1 MVGRIV
7 GLFRREVRSV
17 HHAAYILAGATFLAQ
32 LLSFVR
38 DRLFAASFGASQ
50 TLDVYYASFR
60 IPDIIF
66 LATSSI
72 ISISV
77 LLPRIQK
84 AEQADQRDV
93 SDLLR
98 AVTTAFSG
106 IVIVLAAIAWFLIP
120 TIMSVL
126 FPELRQDH
134 EILISLS
141 RLLLVSPILLGFSNI
156 LSAVV
161 QAHHRFLL
169 SALAPVV
176 YNVGI
181 VAGTL
186 FLVPQYGIYG
196 VAFGVLIGALAHML
210 VQLPFVLSRY
220 PKAFGIS
227 IGLLR
232 KRAGIIWSI
241 ITVSLPRTISLSLF
255 EITEFTLIIIAGTMS
270 VGSIAVTTFAW
281 NLQSVPLS
289 LIGVSFSVAL
299 FPILSTLH
307 LSGDSERFRERLIFT
322 IRQVTFW
329 CLPISALVLILRAHM
344 VRVVLG
350 AGAFDWTATR
360 LTAAVMALFV
370 LSLVFQS
377 LSLVFTRAWYALD
390 ETRRPLFATLIGT
403 VVTCVL
409 ALFGLSFSEYF
420 PDVFHSV
427 TSMLRVGDVAGNEV
441 IVLPIAF
448 SIGVALAALL
458 QFIQLNKKVGGLMRE
473 LSVPVIHHLIGACI
487 AGGVAFSTLRVFA
500 EYVSMDRVLGVLLHG
515 VTAGIAGCVAAA
527 IYFALIRSPELLNI
541 FDGIKRRTIK
551 VVSDTQQ
558 PL

>member
-17 HHAAYILAGATFLAQ
+17 QHAAYILAGATFLAQ
-32 LLSFVR
+32 ILSFVR
-38 DRLFAASFGASQ
+38 DRLFAASFGATQ

-77 LLPRIQK
+77 LLPRIQR
-84 AEQADQRDV
+84 ADHRDAHDV

-106 IVIVLAAIAWFLIP
+106 IVIVLSVIAWFLIP
-120 TIMSVL
+120 PAMSLL
-126 FPELRQDH
+126 FPELGAHHQTLVD
-134 EILISLS
+134 LS
-141 RLLLVSPILLGFSNI
+141 RLLLLSPILLGFSNI

-161 QAHHRFLL
+161 QANHRFLL
-169 SALAPVV
+169 SALAPVI

-181 VAGTL
+181 VIGTL
-186 FLVPQYGIYG
+186 FFVPSMGIYG
-196 VAFGVLIGALAHML
+196 VAIGVIIGACGHVF

-220 PKAFGIS
+220 PKA
-227 IGLLR
+227 IGLSWRLLR
-232 KRAGIIWSI
+232 ERSAIIWSI
-241 ITVSLPRTISLSLF
+241 ISVSLPRTISLSLF
-255 EITEFTLIIIAGTMS
+255 ELAELVLIIIAGTMAA
-270 VGSIAVTTFAW
+270 GSIAVTTFAW

-299 FPILSTLH
+299 FPLLSSLH
-307 LSGDSERFRERLIFT
+307 LAGDMERFRERLIFT
-322 IRQVTFW
+322 VRQITFW
-329 CLPISALVLILRAHM
+329 CLPISALVLILRAHL

-390 ETRRPLFATLIGT
+390 ETRRPLIAAFIGT
-403 VVTCVL
+403 LLTCVL
-409 ALFGLSFSEYF
+409 AIASRPLPGIFPEAFGWLT
-420 PDVFHSV
+420 SV
-427 TSMLRVGDVAGNEV
+427 LRVEGVVGNEV
-441 IVLPIAF
+441 ILLPLAF
-448 SIGVALAALL
+448 SIGAALTAIL
-458 QFIQLNKKVGGLMRE
+458 QFMQLRNKVKGLGRE
-473 LSVPVIHHLIGACI
+473 LLVPVSHHIIGALIGATT
-487 AGGVAFSTLRVFA
+487 AYVTLQVFDA
-500 EYVSMDRVLGVLLHG
+500 YVSMDRVLGVLLHG
-515 VTAGIAGCVAAA
+515 AAAGIIGCLAAA
-527 IYFALIRSPELLNI
+527 IYFFAVRSSELLNI
-541 FDGIKRRTIK
+541 FDGIKRRTMK
-551 VVSDTQQ
+551 VVSDTQS
-558 PL
+558 PV